1 MRKNMA
7 PKKTQKKNK
16 KVVNKRVPVNKK
28 LPNSRQKNSNDFS
41 LIFTKAISTIL
52 TRPFSLIKLV
62 INRALIIANSIFLN
76 LFNLIKKVLKLL
88 LEAKEAFFSIL
99 FGLLAGGIGAV
110 IIFSYLD
117 FSSQGK
123 NAEYETKIL
132 ESEEIISSLQLEL
145 KKNNVK
151 FEEFENSI
159 SILKNK
165 INTTE
170 KNSLKNKGF
179 IDEQN
184 IKLEELVTKTNQA
197 SEQILSAEEKNNNK
211 IVELEQ
217 KIQNTSKLMLSS
229 SKSELSDRL
238 YLAKSLVDRL
248 KSGVPYAP
256 QLVALGQ
263 EGLDPALLRFAK
275 GGAPTLSDLAAR
287 LSARA
292 GELRDSMKTKS
303 DLTWKDS
310 LKDEIS
316 KLVKIK
322 PTNSENIEG
331 MEGVLLRA
339 EEAISKGNLE
349 KAITEIDTLE
359 VDSRGVLDAWLKEAK
374 AKKDASVAA
383 ENILAKTTAAL
394 KIKN

>member
-1 MRKNMA
+1 MRKNMVL
-7 PKKTQKKNK
+7 KKNK
-16 KVVNKRVPVNKK
+16 RKNKRIISKKKSYNNKK
-28 LPNSRQKNSNDFS
+28 KSNDFFQIFS
-41 LIFTKAISTIL
+41 KLILSIL
-52 TRPFSLIKLV
+52 TKPFY
-62 INRALIIANSIFLN
+62 F
-76 LFNLIKKVLKLL
+76 FNLILNAVLLLVKKFFLQIFKLIKESFKLL
-88 LEAKEAFFSIL
+88 TGIKEAIFSII

-117 FSSQGK
+117 LNMQVQ
-123 NAEYETKIL
+123 NAEYESKIL
-132 ESEEIISSLQLEL
+132 ESEKAISSLKEEIK
-145 KKNNVK
+145 KKNNE
-151 FEEFENSI
+151 FEEFKNAINNLKDNLASTAKSSLENKSF
-159 SILKNK
+159 
-165 INTTE
+165 INE
-170 KNSLKNKGF
+170 YNN
-179 IDEQN
+179 
-184 IKLEELVTKTNQA
+184 KLEELFTITNNANQK
-197 SEQILSAEEKNNNK
+197 ILTAEEKSTNK
-211 IVELEQ
+211 LLELEQ

-263 EGLDPALLRFAK
+263 EGLDPSLLRFAQ
-275 GGAPTLSDLAAR
+275 GGAPTISDLAAR

-303 DLTWKDS
+303 DLSWKDS

-322 PTNSENIEG
+322 PTNTENIEG

-349 KAITEIDTLE
+349 KAISEIDSLE
-359 VDSRGVLDAWLKEAK
+359 IESRGVLDAWLKEAK

>member
-1 MRKNMA
+1 MA
-7 PKKTQKKNK
+7 LKKKQKRSKKVIDKKVSNSNKKNT
-16 KVVNKRVPVNKK
+16 NN
-28 LPNSRQKNSNDFS
+28 LS
-41 LIFTKAISTIL
+41 LIFAKVTSTIL
-52 TRPFSLIKLV
+52 AKPFFFINLL
-62 INRALIIANSIFLN
+62 INRILTIAKSIFLQ
-76 LFNLIKKVLKLL
+76 LFNLIKQTLKFLL
-88 LEAKEAFFSIL
+88 KAREAFFSIL

-117 FSSQGK
+117 LNSQGQ

-132 ESEEIISSLQLEL
+132 ESEKVISSLQLEI
-145 KKNNVK
+145 KKNNAR
-151 FEEFENSI
+151 FQEFESTI
-159 SILKNK
+159 SVLKNK
-165 INTTE
+165 LNTTE
-170 KNSLKNKGF
+170 KNSLQNKNF

-184 IKLEELVTKTNQA
+184 IKLEELFIKTNQA
-197 SEQILSAEEKNNNK
+197 NEKMLSAEEKNNNK

-229 SKSELSDRL
+229 SRSELSDRL

-303 DLTWKDS
+303 DLTWKDN

-322 PTNSENIEG
+322 PTNSANIEG

-359 VDSRGVLDAWLKEAK
+359 VDARGVLDAWLKEAK

>member
-1 MRKNMA
+1 MA
-7 PKKTQKKNK
+7 PKKKQKRNK
-16 KVVNKRVPVNKK
+16 KVVNKKLSNNK
-28 LPNSRQKNSNDFS
+28 QKNSNDSS
-41 LIFTKAISTIL
+41 LIFTKVISTVL
-52 TRPFSLIKLV
+52 AKPFLLINLLINRILV
-62 INRALIIANSIFLN
+62 ITKNILLQ
-76 LFNLIKKVLKLL
+76 LFNLIKQTLKLL
-88 LEAKEAFFSIL
+88 SEVKEAFFSIL

-110 IIFSYLD
+110 VIFSYLD
-117 FSSQGK
+117 LSSQGQ

-132 ESEEIISSLQLEL
+132 ESEKVISSLQLEL
-145 KKNNVK
+145 KKNTVR
-151 FEEFENSI
+151 FEEFENTI
-159 SILKNK
+159 SVLKNK
-165 INTTE
+165 LDTTE
-170 KNSLKNKGF
+170 KNSLKNKNF

-184 IKLEELVTKTNQA
+184 IRLEELATKTNQA
-197 SEQILSAEEKNNNK
+197 SEKILSAEEKNNSK
-211 IVELEQ
+211 IVELEK

-316 KLVKIK
+316 KLVKIR

-349 KAITEIDTLE
+349 KAIIEIDTLE
-359 VDSRGVLDAWLKEAK
+359 EDARGVLNAWLKEAK
-374 AKKDASVAA
+374 AKKNASIAA

>member
-1 MRKNMA
+1 MRKIMA
-7 PKKTQKKNK
+7 PKKKQKRNK
-16 KVVNKRVPVNKK
+16 KVVNKKASISRKATNK
-28 LPNSRQKNSNDFS
+28 RQKNSNDFS
-41 LIFTKAISTIL
+41 PIFTKVISTIL
-52 TRPFSLIKLV
+52 AKPFFLMNLVVNKTLV
-62 INRALIIANSIFLN
+62 IAKNLFLQ
-76 LFNLIKKVLKLL
+76 LFNLVKQFLKLL

-110 IIFSYLD
+110 VIFSYLD
-117 FSSQGK
+117 LSSQGQ
-123 NAEYETKIL
+123 NAEYETKVL
-132 ESEEIISSLQLEL
+132 ESEKVISSLKLEL
-145 KKNNVK
+145 KKNNTK
-151 FEEFENSI
+151 FEEFENTI

-165 INTTE
+165 LNTTE
-170 KNSLKNKGF
+170 KNSFKNKNF
-179 IDEQN
+179 IDEHN
-184 IKLEELVTKTNQA
+184 IKLEELVTKANQA
-197 SEQILSAEEKNNNK
+197 SEKIILAEEKNNNK
-211 IVELEQ
+211 IKELER

-316 KLVKIK
+316 KLVKIR
-322 PTNSENIEG
+322 PTDSENIEG

-359 VDSRGVLDAWLKEAK
+359 VNARGVLDAWLKEAK

>member
-1 MRKNMA
+1 MA
-7 PKKTQKKNK
+7 PKKKQKRNK
-16 KVVNKRVPVNKK
+16 KVVNKKASN
-28 LPNSRQKNSNDFS
+28 NNQKISNDLS
-41 LIFTKAISTIL
+41 IVFTKVISTIL
-52 TRPFSLIKLV
+52 AKPFFLINLLINRILV
-62 INRALIIANSIFLN
+62 IAKNIFIQ
-76 LFNLIKKVLKLL
+76 LFNLIKQALKLL
-88 LEAKEAFFSIL
+88 SNAKEAFFSIL
-99 FGLLAGGIGAV
+99 FGVLAGGIGAV

-117 FSSQGK
+117 LSSQGQ

-132 ESEEIISSLQLEL
+132 ESEKVISSLQLEI
-145 KKNNVK
+145 KENNAR
-151 FEEFENSI
+151 FEGFENTI
-159 SILKNK
+159 SVLKEKLDTYEKTSLENK
-165 INTTE
+165 N
-170 KNSLKNKGF
+170 F

-184 IKLEELVTKTNQA
+184 IRLEELVTKTNKA
-197 SEQILSAEEKNNNK
+197 SEKMLSVEEKNNNK
-211 IVELEQ
+211 IVELEK
-217 KIQNTSKLMLSS
+217 KIQNTSRLMLSS

-275 GGAPTLSDLAAR
+275 GGAPTLSDLTAR

-322 PTNSENIEG
+322 PTNSENIKG

-349 KAITEIDTLE
+349 KAIMEIDTLE
-359 VDSRGVLDAWLKEAK
+359 IDARGVLDAWLKEAK

>member
-1 MRKNMA
+1 MRKNMVL
-7 PKKTQKKNK
+7 KKNK
-16 KVVNKRVPVNKK
+16 KKNKRIISKKKSNNNKK
-28 LPNSRQKNSNDFS
+28 KSNDFFQIFS
-41 LIFTKAISTIL
+41 KLILSIL
-52 TRPFSLIKLV
+52 TKPFY
-62 INRALIIANSIFLN
+62 F
-76 LFNLIKKVLKLL
+76 FNLILNAVLLLVKKFFLQIFKLIKKSFKLL
-88 LEAKEAFFSIL
+88 TGIKEAIFSII

-117 FSSQGK
+117 LNMQVQ
-123 NAEYETKIL
+123 NAEYESKIL
-132 ESEEIISSLQLEL
+132 ESEKAISSLKEEIK
-145 KKNNVK
+145 KKNNE
-151 FEEFENSI
+151 FEEFKNAINNLKDNLASTAKSSLENKSF
-159 SILKNK
+159 
-165 INTTE
+165 INE
-170 KNSLKNKGF
+170 YNN
-179 IDEQN
+179 
-184 IKLEELVTKTNQA
+184 KLEELFTITNNANQK
-197 SEQILSAEEKNNNK
+197 ILTAEEKSTNK
-211 IVELEQ
+211 LLELEQ

-263 EGLDPALLRFAK
+263 EGLDPSLLRFAQ
-275 GGAPTLSDLAAR
+275 GGAPTISDLAAR

-303 DLTWKDS
+303 DLSWKDS

-322 PTNSENIEG
+322 PTNTENIEG

-349 KAITEIDTLE
+349 KAISEIDSLE
-359 VDSRGVLDAWLKEAK
+359 IESRGVLDAWLKEAK

>member
-1 MRKNMA
+1 MA
-7 PKKTQKKNK
+7 LKKKQKRSK
-16 KVVNKRVPVNKK
+16 KVVNKKVSNSTKK
-28 LPNSRQKNSNDFS
+28 NTHSVS
-41 LIFTKAISTIL
+41 LIFAKVISTIL
-52 TRPFSLIKLV
+52 AKPFFFINQL
-62 INRALIIANSIFLN
+62 INRVLTIAKNIFLQ
-76 LFNLIKKVLKLL
+76 LFNLIKQTLKFLLKV
-88 LEAKEAFFSIL
+88 KEAFFSIL

-117 FSSQGK
+117 LNSQGQ

-132 ESEEIISSLQLEL
+132 ESEKVISSLQLEI
-145 KKNNVK
+145 KKNNAR
-151 FEEFENSI
+151 FQEFESTI
-159 SILKNK
+159 SVLKNK
-165 INTTE
+165 LNTTE
-170 KNSLKNKGF
+170 KNSLQNKNF

-184 IKLEELVTKTNQA
+184 IKLEELFTKTNQA
-197 SEQILSAEEKNNNK
+197 SEKMLSAEEKNNNK

-229 SKSELSDRL
+229 SRSELSDRL

-303 DLTWKDS
+303 DLTWKDN

-322 PTNSENIEG
+322 PTNSANIEG

-359 VDSRGVLDAWLKEAK
+359 VDARGVLDAWLKEAK

>member
-1 MRKNMA
+1 MA
-7 PKKTQKKNK
+7 PKKKKKRNK
-16 KVVNKRVPVNKK
+16 KIVNKK
-28 LPNSRQKNSNDFS
+28 ATNIQQKKTNNLLP
-41 LIFTKAISTIL
+41 IFTKVISTIL
-52 TRPFSLIKLV
+52 AKPFSIINLV
-62 INRALIIANSIFLN
+62 INSVLVIAKNIFLQ
-76 LFNLIKKVLKLL
+76 LFNLIKQIFKLL
-88 LEAKEAFFSIL
+88 LSAREAFFSIL

-110 IIFSYLD
+110 VIFSYLD
-117 FSSQGK
+117 LSSQGQ

-132 ESEEIISSLQLEL
+132 DNEKVISSLELEL
-145 KKNNVK
+145 TKNDAQ
-151 FEEFENSI
+151 FEEFKTI
-159 SILKNK
+159 ITALKNRLDS
-165 INTTE
+165 TE
-170 KNSLKNKGF
+170 KNSLDNKNF
-179 IDEQN
+179 INEQN
-184 IKLEELVTKTNQA
+184 IKLQELFTITNQA
-197 SEQILSAEEKNNNK
+197 SKKILSAEEKNNNK
-211 IVELEQ
+211 ILELEQ
-217 KIQNTSKLMLSS
+217 KVQNTSKLMLSS
-229 SKSELSDRL
+229 SRSELSDRL
-238 YLAKSLVDRL
+238 YLATSLVDRL

-275 GGAPTLSDLAAR
+275 GGAPTLSNLAAR

-303 DLTWKDS
+303 DITWKDS

-322 PTNSENIEG
+322 PTNSDNIKG

-349 KAITEIDTLE
+349 KAISEIDTLE
-359 VDSRGVLDAWLKEAK
+359 VENRGALDAWLKEAK
-374 AKKDASVAA
+374 ARKAASVAA

>member
-1 MRKNMA
+1 MA
-7 PKKTQKKNK
+7 PKKKQKRNK
-16 KVVNKRVPVNKK
+16 KVINKNTRLSKK
-28 LPNSRQKNSNDFS
+28 EASIKQKKPYDFFQIFSKVLSN
-41 LIFTKAISTIL
+41 IL
-52 TRPFSLIKLV
+52 TKPYLLISLLINKALVIAKNLFYQLFSLIKQ
-62 INRALIIANSIFLN
+62 IF
-76 LFNLIKKVLKLL
+76 KVLSGI
-88 LEAKEAFFSIL
+88 KEAFFSII

-110 IIFSYLD
+110 VTFSYLD
-117 FSSQGK
+117 LNIQGK
-123 NAEYETKIL
+123 NSEFESKIL
-132 ESEEIISSLQLEL
+132 ENEKTISLLRSELS
-145 KKNNVK
+145 KNETK
-151 FEEFENSI
+151 FEEFKSTINSFKKT
-159 SILKNK
+159 LNV
-165 INTTE
+165 TE
-170 KNSLKNKGF
+170 KNSLENKSSIEDYNNKF
-179 IDEQN
+179 
-184 IKLEELVTKTNQA
+184 EELFDITARTNQT
-197 SEQILSAEEKNNNK
+197 ILSSEEKNNNK
-211 IVELEQ
+211 IFELEQ
-217 KIQNTSKLMLSS
+217 KITSTSKIMLSS

-248 KSGVPYAP
+248 ESGVPYAP

-275 GGAPTLSDLAAR
+275 GGAPTLSDLTAR

-292 GELRDSMKTKS
+292 GELRDSMKTKN

-322 PTNSENIEG
+322 PTNNENITG

-349 KAITEIDTLE
+349 KAITEIDSLE
-359 VDSRGVLDAWLKEAK
+359 VNARGVLDAWLKEAK

>member
-1 MRKNMA
+1 MA
-7 PKKTQKKNK
+7 PKNKQKRNK
-16 KVVNKRVPVNKK
+16 KVVNKKASINKK
-28 LPNSRQKNSNDFS
+28 VSNNNQKKSYDFS
-41 LIFTKAISTIL
+41 LIFTKVISTIL
-52 TRPFSLIKLV
+52 AKPFFLVTQV
-62 INRALIIANSIFLN
+62 INKAIVIIKSVL
-76 LFNLIKKVLKLL
+76 LQLYNLIKQSLKLL

-110 IIFSYLD
+110 VVFSYLD
-117 FSSQGK
+117 LSSQGQ

-132 ESEEIISSLQLEL
+132 ESEKLISSLELEL
-145 KKNNVK
+145 KKNNLK
-151 FEEFENSI
+151 FEEFDNTI
-159 SILKNK
+159 SALKNK
-165 INTTE
+165 INTAE
-170 KNSLKNKGF
+170 KNSLKNKNF

-184 IKLEELVTKTNQA
+184 IKLAELVTKTNQF
-197 SEQILSAEEKNNNK
+197 SEKILSAEEKNNIK

-322 PTNSENIEG
+322 PTNSENIKG

-349 KAITEIDTLE
+349 KAIIEINSLE
-359 VDSRGVLDAWLKEAK
+359 VDARGVLDAWLKEAK

>member
-7 PKKTQKKNK
+7 PKKKQKKNLKIVK
-16 KVVNKRVPVNKK
+16 KKTISKKKINTGKSFTNFSKIVSTNVK
-28 LPNSRQKNSNDFS
+28 LPF
-41 LIFTKAISTIL
+41 LF
-52 TRPFSLIKLV
+52 
-62 INRALIIANSIFLN
+62 INLIIANFIKFIVN
-76 LFNLIKKVLKLL
+76 LSVKLMTIIKEIVKLL
-88 LEAKEAFFSIL
+88 STVKEAFFSIL
-99 FGLLAGGIGAV
+99 FGLLAGAIGAV
-110 IIFSYLD
+110 VVFSYLD
-117 FSSQGK
+117 LNIQGV
-123 NAEYETKIL
+123 NAEYESKIL
-132 ESEEIISSLQLEL
+132 DSETTISNLKAEV
-145 KKNNVK
+145 KKNNFRFEK
-151 FEEFENSI
+151 FQNTLNEFKKKLDEA
-159 SILKNK
+159 
-165 INTTE
+165 E
-170 KNSLKNKGF
+170 KNNLDNGNVISEYNNQIKELFN
-179 IDEQN
+179 ITTTTNQN
-184 IKLEELVTKTNQA
+184 IKA
-197 SEQILSAEEKNNNK
+197 SEEVNKNK
-211 IVELEQ
+211 MSVLEQ

-292 GELRDSMKTKS
+292 GELRDSLKTKS
-303 DLTWKDS
+303 DLTWRDS

-322 PTNSENIEG
+322 PTNSQDIEG

-349 KAITEIDTLE
+349 KAIAEINSLE
-359 VDSRGVLDAWLKEAK
+359 IGSRGVLNAWLKEAI

>member
-1 MRKNMA
+1 MA
-7 PKKTQKKNK
+7 PKKKQKRNK
-16 KVVNKRVPVNKK
+16 KVVNKRTINSKSTSNQKK
-28 LPNSRQKNSNDFS
+28 SIDFFP
-41 LIFTKAISTIL
+41 IFTKVVSSVLAK
-52 TRPFSLIKLV
+52 PFLLINLV
-62 INRALIIANSIFLN
+62 ISRALVIIKKISLK
-76 LFNLIKKVLKLL
+76 LFNLIKQTLKLL

-110 IIFSYLD
+110 VVFSYLD
-117 FSSQGK
+117 LSSQGQ

-132 ESEEIISSLQLEL
+132 ESEKLISSLELEL
-145 KKNNVK
+145 KKNNLK
-151 FEEFENSI
+151 FEEFDNTI
-159 SILKNK
+159 SALKNK
-165 INTTE
+165 INTAE
-170 KNSLKNKGF
+170 KSSLKNKNF

-184 IKLEELVTKTNQA
+184 IKLAELVTKTNQV
-197 SEQILSAEEKNNNK
+197 SEKILSAEEKNNIK

-322 PTNSENIEG
+322 PTNSENIKG

-349 KAITEIDTLE
+349 KAITEINTLE
-359 VDSRGVLDAWLKEAK
+359 VDARGVLDAWLKEAK
-374 AKKDASVAA
+374 AKKDASIAA

>member
-1 MRKNMA
+1 MA
-7 PKKTQKKNK
+7 PKKKQKRNK
-16 KVVNKRVPVNKK
+16 KVVDKK
-28 LPNSRQKNSNDFS
+28 ASINRKSPKSNQKTSNELF
-41 LIFTKAISTIL
+41 LVFTKVATNIL
-52 TRPFSLIKLV
+52 SKPFFLINLV
-62 INRALIIANSIFLN
+62 IKKTLVIAKNIFLQ
-76 LFNLIKKVLKLL
+76 LFNLVKQTFKLL
-88 LEAKEAFFSIL
+88 LGVKEAFFSIL

-110 IIFSYLD
+110 VIFSYLD
-117 FSSQGK
+117 FSSQGQ

-132 ESEEIISSLQLEL
+132 ESEKVISSLQLEL
-145 KKNNVK
+145 KKNDTK
-151 FEEFENSI
+151 FEEF
-159 SILKNK
+159 KNTIDALRSK
-165 INTTE
+165 LDSTE
-170 KNSLKNKGF
+170 KNSLKNKNF
-179 IDEQN
+179 IDEHN
-184 IKLEELVTKTNQA
+184 IKLEELFTITNQA
-197 SEQILSAEEKNNNK
+197 SEKILSTEEKNNNK
-211 IVELEQ
+211 IVELEK
-217 KIQNTSKLMLSS
+217 KIQSTSKLMLSS

-238 YLAKSLVDRL
+238 YLAKSLLDRL

-303 DLTWKDS
+303 DLTWKDN
-310 LKDEIS
+310 LKDEIT

-322 PTNSENIEG
+322 PTNSKDVKG

-349 KAITEIDTLE
+349 KAISEIDTLE
-359 VDSRGVLDAWLKEAK
+359 VGARGVLDAWIKEAK
-374 AKKDASVAA
+374 AKKDASIAA

-394 KIKN
+394 KVKN

>member
-1 MRKNMA
+1 MA
-7 PKKTQKKNK
+7 PRKKQKRNK
-16 KVVNKRVPVNKK
+16 KVVNKKASINKK
-28 LPNSRQKNSNDFS
+28 VSNNKQKNPNDFS
-41 LIFTKAISTIL
+41 LIFTKVISTVL
-52 TRPFSLIKLV
+52 AKPFFLINLI
-62 INRALIIANSIFLN
+62 INRALVITKNIFLQ
-76 LFNLIKKVLKLL
+76 LFNLIKQALNLL
-88 LEAKEAFFSIL
+88 SEAKEAFFSIL

-110 IIFSYLD
+110 VIFSYLD
-117 FSSQGK
+117 FSSQGQ
-123 NAEYETKIL
+123 NTEYETKIL
-132 ESEEIISSLQLEL
+132 ESEKVISSLQLEL
-145 KKNNVK
+145 EENNAR
-151 FEEFENSI
+151 FEEFENTI
-159 SILKNK
+159 SVLKNK
-165 INTTE
+165 LNTTE
-170 KNSLKNKGF
+170 KNSLENKNF

-184 IKLEELVTKTNQA
+184 IKLEELFTKTNQT
-197 SEQILSAEEKNNNK
+197 SERMLSAEEKNNNK

-217 KIQNTSKLMLSS
+217 KIQNTSKIMLSS

-248 KSGVPYAP
+248 KSGVPYSP

-322 PTNSENIEG
+322 PTNSQNIKG

-359 VDSRGVLDAWLKEAK
+359 VNARGVLDAWLKEAK
-374 AKKDASVAA
+374 AKKDASIAA

>member
-1 MRKNMA
+1 MA
-7 PKKTQKKNK
+7 LKKKQKRSK
-16 KVVNKRVPVNKK
+16 KVVNKKVSNSTKK
-28 LPNSRQKNSNDFS
+28 NTHSVS
-41 LIFTKAISTIL
+41 LIFAKVISTIL
-52 TRPFSLIKLV
+52 AKPFFFINLL
-62 INRALIIANSIFLN
+62 INRVLTIAKNIFLQ
-76 LFNLIKKVLKLL
+76 LFNLIKQTLKFLLKV
-88 LEAKEAFFSIL
+88 KEAFFSIL

-117 FSSQGK
+117 LNSQGQ

-132 ESEEIISSLQLEL
+132 ESEKVISSLQLEI
-145 KKNNVK
+145 KKNNAR
-151 FEEFENSI
+151 FQEFESTI
-159 SILKNK
+159 SVLKNK
-165 INTTE
+165 LNTTE
-170 KNSLKNKGF
+170 KNSLQNKNF

-184 IKLEELVTKTNQA
+184 IKLEELFTKTNQA
-197 SEQILSAEEKNNNK
+197 SEKMLSAEEKNNNK

-229 SKSELSDRL
+229 SRSELSDRL

-303 DLTWKDS
+303 DLTWKDN

-322 PTNSENIEG
+322 PTNSANIEG

-359 VDSRGVLDAWLKEAK
+359 VDARGVLDAWLKEAK

>member
-1 MRKNMA
+1 MI
-7 PKKTQKKNK
+7 NK
-16 KVVNKRVPVNKK
+16 
-28 LPNSRQKNSNDFS
+28 
-41 LIFTKAISTIL
+41 
-52 TRPFSLIKLV
+52 
-62 INRALIIANSIFLN
+62 ALIIAKNIFLQ
-76 LFNLIKKVLKLL
+76 LFNLIKQGFKLL
-88 LEAKEAFFSIL
+88 LEVKEAFFSIL

-110 IIFSYLD
+110 VIFSYLD
-117 FSSQGK
+117 LSSQGQ
-123 NAEYETKIL
+123 NAEYESKIL
-132 ESEEIISSLQLEL
+132 EAEKIISSLQLEL
-145 KKNNVK
+145 KKNDAK
-151 FEEFENSI
+151 FEEFKNTI
-159 SILKNK
+159 YAFKNK
-165 INTTE
+165 LDSTE
-170 KNSLKNKGF
+170 KNSLENKKF
-179 IDEQN
+179 IDKNN
-184 IKLEELVTKTNQA
+184 IKLEDLFTMTKQA
-197 SEQILSAEEKNNNK
+197 SEKILSTEEKNNNK
-211 IVELEQ
+211 IVELEK

-292 GELRDSMKTKS
+292 GELRDSLKTKS

-322 PTNSENIEG
+322 PTNSENIKG

-349 KAITEIDTLE
+349 KAISEIDTLE
-359 VDSRGVLDAWLKEAK
+359 VGTRGVLDAWLKEAK